1 MQIFVD
7 ALEADSRFTEVLAE
21 VMPVFRQL
29 DADKRTV
36 PVLMGRLQKALDS
49 RIDARMESTLRQAAA
64 GLTIGGA
71 SSAKGRPSAAAE
83 VASQVADGK
92 KIWMPRKGGKKALQ
106 AGLSMMD
113 QSAKDQTL
121 ELLLEEKGL
130 TGQALGGAG
139 RVGCIG
145 QVEEGVA
152 AVAAAG
158 LQQARMMQRQEQ
170 GGQAARAAAG
180 GRLERRVGGKGPR
193 VAAATRGTPQMP
205 SAG

>member
-1 MQIFVD
+1 MTIQADESVAGLGARVMAQVQLSEPRLQQLGVEAEGDPQQQMQIFVD

-83 VASQVADGK
+83 VASKVADGK

-121 ELLLEEKGL
+121 EPLLEEKGL

-152 AVAAAG
+152 AVAALVSSRPG
-158 LQQARMMQRQEQ
+158 
-170 GGQAARAAAG
+170 
-180 GRLERRVGGKGPR
+180 
-193 VAAATRGTPQMP
+193 
-205 SAG
+205 